1 METINQKGNTMKAR
15 IATFTKP
22 AMTQKEI
29 NAKFNHEY
37 YAANPET
44 AYDDHLAALNELDHW
59 SRNREYKGIQITQ
72 KTITYGKRTN
82 ADNKR
87 WVFILDGKEQNC
99 STLNNVKDA
108 IDNHFD
114 CIAHAAKWEAKKAAD
129 LAAKVGA

>member
-1 METINQKGNTMKAR
+1 MKAR

-22 AMTQKEI
+22 AMTIKEI
-29 NAKFNHEY
+29 QAKFNREY

-44 AYDDHLAALNELDHW
+44 AEDEHIAALNEFDRW

-72 KTITYGKRTN
+72 KTIHYGKRTN

-87 WVFILDGKEQNC
+87 WVFMLDGREQIC
-99 STLNNVKDA
+99 SKLSSVKDA

-114 CIAHAAKWEAKKAAD
+114 RIAHEAKWEAKKAAER
-129 LAAKVGA
+129 AAKAGA

>member
-1 METINQKGNTMKAR
+1 MEAR
-15 IATFTKP
+15 KATFTKP

-44 AYDDHLAALNELDHW
+44 AEDEHHAALRELDFW
-59 SRNREYKGIQITQ
+59 FWNREYKGIQITQ

-87 WVFILDGKEQNC
+87 WVFMLDGKEHT
-99 STLNNVKDA
+99 SAALVRVKDA
-108 IDNHFD
+108 IDDHFSR
-114 CIAHAAKWEAKKAAD
+114 IAHEAKWEAKKAAER
-129 LAAKVGA
+129 AAKAGA

>member
-1 METINQKGNTMKAR
+1 MEARKAS
-15 IATFTKP
+15 FTKP

-44 AYDDHLAALNELDHW
+44 AYDDHLAALNELDRW
-59 SRNREYKGIQITQ
+59 SRNREYKGIEITQ
-72 KTITYGKRTN
+72 VTITYGKRTN

-87 WVFILDGKEQNC
+87 WVFMLNGKEQSC
-99 STLNNVKDA
+99 SKLSSVKDA

-114 CIAHAAKWEAKKAAD
+114 RIAHEAKWEAKKEAER
-129 LAAKVGA
+129 AAKVGA